1 MQWYDGYWFDGYW
14 KHALTRAKNEKAARA
29 KIEAS
34 IGCPVEGISKVTG
47 YMLKHF
53 KGNKQHYTWVD

>member
-14 KHALTRAKNEKAARA
+14 RHALTRAKNEKEAKE
-29 KIEAS
+29 KIEKALGHT
-34 IGCPVEGISKVTG
+34 IEGVILTQK

-53 KGNKQHYTWVD
+53 KGNKQHYEWVD